1 MSTINHSAP
10 TEIIGKV
17 MSSDAV
23 ETVHPR
29 FKSTIVG
36 THVLNV
42 EDLADYSNTRSQ
54 IDWPVSDA
62 DFPHGGTQRFAA
74 VSTEHRIACQQW
86 LEHRADVLLIGLPQY
101 EIECVASAVTAN
113 QHRDLCGGQASLVW
127 LARHP
132 VLLAFERFKKIGFI
146 HLGDANQ
153 TGCFLLI
160 GQRNK
165 TMSPTKAQKRGR
177 YPIIGTK
184 KFHRLMIGQ
193 PG

>member
-17 MSSDAV
+17 MSGDAV

-29 FKSTIVG
+29 FESTIVG
-36 THVLNV
+36 IHVLNV
-42 EDLADYSNTRSQ
+42 VDLADYSNTRSQ

-113 QHRDLCGGQASLVW
+113 QHRDLFGGQASLVW

-165 TMSPTKAQKRGR
+165 TMSPTKVHKRGR